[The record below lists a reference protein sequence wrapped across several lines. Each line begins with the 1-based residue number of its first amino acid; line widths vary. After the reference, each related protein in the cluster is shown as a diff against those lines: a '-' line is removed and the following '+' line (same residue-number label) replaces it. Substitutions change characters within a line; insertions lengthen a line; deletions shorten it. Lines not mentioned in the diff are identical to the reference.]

1 MKVERAC
8 DRCLRSHVDP
18 LLFAIRTLLLALISS
33 TWQSD
38 ASAQAATS
46 PRLEEILRLARF
58 TIREIV
64 VEGNALVSTGRLQQA
79 LAPFVGSGKSFDDID
94 AARNA
99 VLAAY
104 AQAGYE
110 LVSVEYEAA
119 RSRGGIHR
127 LRVRELRIASVR
139 VSGLESLSESS
150 VRAQL
155 PALLEDTTPALGRLA
170 RELSLFNDNPGRSAT
185 IEYSGAGE
193 GRMNAEVSVTE
204 RSQSRFALSYNNTG
218 TPQTGRSRLT
228 FSGSHY
234 DALGASHQASFSI
247 GTSVEQPEKVM
258 QLGATYAIPL
268 PRFGDLLSFSA
279 SRARV
284 KVGTVAD
291 VFNVA
296 GESDTWNVRYVRN
309 LVRTAEAR
317 HVLEVGYDERRYRDL
332 VDFFGFN
339 LGASVTAKP
348 LSLGYRMQR
357 SWSRNGVQFGLTWQQ
372 NLPGGARNDDA
383 AYAGSRFGADANW
396 STVQLDA
403 GWQRALSGDWVIAA
417 RLAGQYAGKPL
428 ISAEQFGLGGIAAV
442 RGFSE
447 REAAGDRG
455 LRGSLE
461 VVTPVFAGSH
471 RLVGFL
477 DAGRSR
483 RLNALP
489 GEVES
494 EGVLSAGI
502 GWRATL
508 GKGFQLVVDAARV
521 ADGTPRFPD
530 GSTKVHASAVL
541 AF

>member
-1 MKVERAC
+1 MGAR
-8 DRCLRSHVDP
+8 
-18 LLFAIRTLLLALISS
+18 LLSTTLLALACAAWAER
-33 TWQSD
+33 TT
-38 ASAQAATS
+38 AQAAPGVS
-46 PRLEEILRLARF
+46 EVLRLARF
-58 TIREIV
+58 TIREFV
-64 VEGNALVSTGRLQQA
+64 VEGNALLPAARLQA
-79 LAPFVGSGKSFDDID
+79 VLAPFIGSGKGFDDID

-104 AQAGYE
+104 AEAGYE
-110 LVSVEYEAA
+110 LVSVDYEAA
-119 RSRGGIHR
+119 HSRGGIHR

-139 VSGLESLSESS
+139 VSGLERLSESS

-185 IEYSGAGE
+185 IEYAGSGE
-193 GRMNAEVSVTE
+193 GRINAEVRVTE

-218 TPQTGRSRLT
+218 TAQTGRSRLT

-234 DALGASHQASFSI
+234 NAFGASHQASFAI

-268 PRFGDLLSFSA
+268 PRLGDLLSFGA
-279 SRARV
+279 SRSRV

-296 GESDTWNVRYVRN
+296 GESDTWNVRYARN
-309 LVRTAEAR
+309 LARTTEAR
-317 HVLEVGYDERRYRDL
+317 HVLEIGYDERRYRDL

-339 LGASVTAKP
+339 LGALVTAKP
-348 LSLGYRMQR
+348 LSLAYRMQR

-403 GWQRALSGDWVIAA
+403 GWQHAISGDWVIAA
-417 RLAGQYAGKPL
+417 RLAGQYAKAPL
-428 ISAEQFGLGGIAAV
+428 IAAEQFGIGGSNAV
-442 RGFSE
+442 RGFAE
-447 REAAGDRG
+447 REGAGDRG

-461 VVTPVFAGSH
+461 VTTPVIAGSH
-471 RLVGFL
+471 RFVAFL

-483 RLNALP
+483 RLDALP
-489 GEVES
+489 GEVET
-494 EGVLSAGI
+494 EGLMSVGI
-502 GWRATL
+502 GWRATI
-508 GKGFQLVVDAARV
+508 GKGFQLMVDAARV

>member
-1 MKVERAC
+1 MKVERAS

-58 TIREIV
+58 TIREFV

-79 LAPFVGSGKSFDDID
+79 LAPFLGSGKGFDDID
-94 AARNA
+94 AARKA

-104 AQAGYE
+104 AHAGYE
-110 LVSVEYEAA
+110 LVSVDYEAGL
-119 RSRGGIHR
+119 SRGGVHR
-127 LRVRELRIASVR
+127 LRVREVR
-139 VSGLESLSESS
+139 VAQVRVTGIAAISEPG
-150 VRAQL
+150 VLAQL
-155 PALLEDTTPALGRLA
+155 PSLREEATPKLGQLS
-170 RELSLFNDNPGRSAT
+170 RELFLFNDNPGRNAI
-185 IEYSGAGE
+185 IEYAAAGE
-193 GRMNAEVSVTE
+193 GKVNAEVRVTE
-204 RSQSRFALSYNNTG
+204 GPQSRFALNYNNTG
-218 TPQTGRSRLT
+218 SVQTGRSRVTL
-228 FSGSHY
+228 SGSHY
-234 DALGASHQASFSI
+234 NLLGASHQASFSL
-247 GTSVEQPEKVM
+247 GTSLEQPEKVL
-258 QLGATYAIPL
+258 QLAASYAIPL
-268 PRFGDLLSFSA
+268 PRLGDLLSFGATRS
-279 SRARV
+279 RV

-296 GESDTWNVRYVRN
+296 GESDTWNVRYARN
-309 LVRTAEAR
+309 LIRTAEAR

-357 SWSRNGVQFGLTWQQ
+357 SWPRNGVQFGLTWQQ

-403 GWQRALSGDWVIAA
+403 GWQHALSGDWVIAA

-477 DAGRSR
+477 DAGRAR